1 MSRPLLSWKYRSSMS
16 LLLIKLLLLL
26 LELRMHARVT
36 LRMLCGHAILVL
48 NALLVKSRVVCRIL
62 IRIIL
67 V

>member
-26 LELRMHARVT
+26 ELRMHAWVA

-62 IRIIL
+62 IRIIF